1 MIYRLFRS
9 CRDSCAR
16 VPRMSRLDTEKALKN
31 PFIFRVH
38 LCNPRPKDLITA
50 IPGEPIYGHVAE
62 LCSGL

>member
-1 MIYRLFRS
+1 
-9 CRDSCAR
+9 
-16 VPRMSRLDTEKALKN
+16 MSRLDTEKALKN